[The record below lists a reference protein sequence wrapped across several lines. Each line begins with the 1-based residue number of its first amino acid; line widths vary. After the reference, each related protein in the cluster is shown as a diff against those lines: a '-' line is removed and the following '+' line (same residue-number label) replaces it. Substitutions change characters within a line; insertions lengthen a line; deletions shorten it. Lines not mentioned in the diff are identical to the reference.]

1 MRILLI
7 EDDRAIASGIHA
19 GLTQAGHRVHAVHD
33 GVFAAEQLNRQT
45 HDLVILDLGL
55 PGIDGMTLLSQYRAR
70 DRSTPVLI
78 LTARDSLQDK
88 VDGLNAGADDY
99 LLKPFEM
106 LELVALAFDTG
117 AEWVPRA
124 LAHGLDLGFE
134 AWPQE
139 ARSAAPLGAPVL
151 ANAVLLHEA
160 IGNLLDNAVKYV
172 PSGGRVTLRAGIDAD
187 AASRWWGV
195 VSVED
200 NGPGIA
206 ADRRED
212 VFQRFFRGD
221 ADHRPDQPPGSGL
234 GLAIVHDI
242 VRLHGGTVAIDDALA
257 RDGGRV
263 MRFVLRLPLVVDAI

>member
-134 AWPQE
+134 AWSQE
-139 ARSAAPLGAPVL
+139 TRSAPPLDAPVL
-151 ANAVLLHEA
+151 ANAVLLREA

-187 AASRWWGV
+187 AASRGWGV

-221 ADHRPDQPPGSGL
+221 AEHRSGQPPGSGL

-263 MRFVLRLPLVVDAI
+263 MRFMLRLPLVVDAI